1 MSSAK
6 SYFRRMGIGK
16 KHRYESQADLKD
28 MTREEILRIDPK
40 DIGLYIETETGGIPL
55 TGDEKKS
62 LTRLLAIKRFEKE
75 NPSAISKRDKLIN
88 DFEKREGWISNSEMN
103 NLIIDTTKKM
113 EYDNLDD
120 KEMENRLLALNNK
133 SRVHLT
139 EEEKLWR
146 RFKDVERGGKNKT
159 RKHRKSKTKRKIYI
173 KSKINKR
180 VSKKSRRNLRKRK
193 L

>member
-88 DFEKREGWISNSEMN
+88 DFEKREGWVSNPEMN
-103 NLIIDTTKKM
+103 RLIIDTTKKM
-113 EYDNLDD
+113 EYDKLAD
-120 KEMENRLLALNNK
+120 KKMENRLLVLSNK
-133 SRVHLT
+133 PVVPLT
-139 EEEKLWR
+139 EEEELWGSLEKL
-146 RFKDVERGGKNKT
+146 GGKNKT
-159 RKHRKSKTKRKIYI
+159 RKHRKSKTKRKMYI

-180 VSKKSRRNLRKRK
+180 VSKKSRRNFRKRK